1 VPSFEQIFRFVTV
14 IRDLFFNLAIRIQP
28 HDLEVMQYML
38 IHGPVFYPDQRGE
51 FLRGGFAPGQQM
63 PVAPVNFPADTV
75 LLPGWGV
82 SFFGS
87 RLTIMKSICNFCW
100 SAAVWMAFNFEK
112 VVVT

>member
-1 VPSFEQIFRFVTV
+1 
-14 IRDLFFNLAIRIQP
+14 
-28 HDLEVMQYML
+28 
-38 IHGPVFYPDQRGE
+38 
-51 FLRGGFAPGQQM
+51 M

>member
-1 VPSFEQIFRFVTV
+1 LLADRQIGQSNQTGE
-14 IRDLFFNLAIRIQP
+14 IRCVAGLPRVQLAGHDWFGTAGNL
-28 HDLEVMQYML
+28 
-38 IHGPVFYPDQRGE
+38 
-51 FLRGGFAPGQQM
+51 M
-63 PVAPVNFPADTV
+63 PVAPANFPADTV

-100 SAAVWMAFNFEK
+100 SAAVWMTFNFEK

>member
-1 VPSFEQIFRFVTV
+1 MFRFVAV

-38 IHGPVFYPDQRGE
+38 IHGPVFY
-51 FLRGGFAPGQQM
+51 PGQQM